1 MFWEGAPHPSRD
13 GLARFRV
20 MSEETRE
27 VSRDEAQKLTEDG
40 AQLVDVR
47 ADHEWEAGHIEGA
60 KHLPL
65 PELAERAGELDKDR
79 PVVLYCRGG
88 NRSTM
93 ATEALAEA
101 GYDAAKLSEGI
112 VGWSEAGLPLAP
124 EGGAVAESGEAAS
137 ILHARKKLPPELT
150 KP

>member
-1 MFWEGAPHPSRD
+1 MSTEPSTASREE
-13 GLARFRV
+13 AR
-20 MSEETRE
+20 
-27 VSRDEAQKLTEDG
+27 KLIEDG

-65 PELAERAGELDKDR
+65 SELAERAGEIDKDR

-88 NRSTM
+88 NRSAM
-93 ATEALAEA
+93 ATEALADA
-101 GYDAAKLSEGI
+101 GYNAVKLSEGI

-124 EGGAVAESGEAAS
+124 EGGTVAESGEAAS